1 MRIFKTILKIVAIV
15 AVVFALDALATF
27 ALEPYGSKSQLM
39 WSDYRQQDQLD
50 LVFLGDSV
58 SVHSF
63 DPECI
68 DSELGTNSFNMS
80 TPGQMME
87 ESFMALKTAVK
98 QQNAKT
104 VVYGFEFCNA
114 QNDEFPNPG
123 RAFIRYKD
131 EGDPIAFAEDA
142 LYCLTDSRCYT
153 EKQSINWLFPWLENH
168 VKFDIS
174 SVSKNIEMK
183 LSGETVY
190 DAAAVNERGWKYH
203 GRGYGNIESRLDYN
217 EGSSKIYSDVYCYDG
232 FDERKLQ
239 TLATMCDY
247 CKAQGVDFVVVAP
260 PMPVFNIFDQGNGY
274 FDAAGQVKNLVEGH
288 GGEYYDLNMAKPC
301 LLNVED
307 TSLFADYQHLNKNG
321 AAATSAAFA
330 KIMKARAAGE
340 DTSALFY
347 TRDEY
352 MDAHDYVDLLRVD
365 CTVGDGAIEIS
376 ADALAS
382 SEASLEYQ
390 MLVRNDADE
399 AWSVVYNWSDSSSFD
414 LVVSGHG
421 SCDVR
426 VNVRK
431 QGSKSE
437 YDRYRVVSVTY

>member
-1 MRIFKTILKIVAIV
+1 MRTFKVVFKTLAIV
-15 AVVFALDALATF
+15 VFVCVLDAIVTF
-27 ALEPYGSKSQLM
+27 ALEPYGSKSDVV
-39 WSDYRQQDQLD
+39 WSDYRQQSDID
-50 LVFLGDSV
+50 LVFIGNSASAHAFDSNEIGSDLG
-58 SVHSF
+58 
-63 DPECI
+63 EN
-68 DSELGTNSFNMS
+68 TFNLS
-80 TPGQMME
+80 TPGQLID
-87 ESFMALKTAVK
+87 ESYLALKSVVEE
-98 QQNAKT
+98 QRPNA
-104 VVYGFEFCNA
+104 VVYGFDFCDLEG
-114 QNDEFPNPG
+114 DEFPNPG
-123 RAFIRYKD
+123 RAFIRSKD
-131 EGDPIAFAEDA
+131 KDDFSAWLADA
-142 LYCLTDSRCYT
+142 AYCLSDSRCYAAK
-153 EKQSINWLFPWLENH
+153 ESINWLFPWLENH
-168 VKFDIS
+168 VKPSPS
-174 SVSKNIEMK
+174 SISKNIEMK

-190 DAAAVNERGWKYH
+190 DAAAVNEKGWKYH

-274 FDAAGQVKNLVEGH
+274 FDAADQVKNLVEAH
-288 GGEYYDLNMAKPC
+288 GGEYYDLNMAKPG

-321 AAATSAAFA
+321 AAATSAAFT

-352 MDAHDYVDLLRVD
+352 MAAHDYVDLLRVN
-365 CTVGDGAIEIS
+365 CMAEDGAIEIS
-376 ADALAS
+376 ANALAS

-399 AWSVVYNWSDSSSFD
+399 AWSVVRDWSDGSSFD
-414 LVVSGHG
+414 LAVSGHG